1 MAAENQEKEWI
12 KVALMGGGGVGK
24 SNITLRFVSGA
35 FQDSYDPTIE
45 DSYTKDNFMVDDEG
59 SPIEI
64 YDTAGQDTFVG
75 MRDRYYSDMDGFV
88 FVFSII
94 DKSSLADVQ
103 DRFDNVRR
111 VRDTEGTGKLPPII
125 LVGNKNDLEDQ
136 RVISTEEGQ
145 AMAREYGS
153 EVLFIEA
160 SAKGDINIEQIF
172 QNIVRE
178 IKKAKSQEATKTKGK
193 KRKNK
198 SKCSIV

>member
-172 QNIVRE
+172 QNVVRE
-178 IKKAKSQEATKTKGK
+178 IKKVKSQEATKTKGK
-193 KRKNK
+193 KKRGKR
-198 SKCSIV
+198 CIIV